1 MTKDDIAAALDE
13 IGTLLQLKGENDF
26 RARAYSNAAR
36 TIQQLEGDLGQLIE
50 SGALANVRGIGDALF
65 DKISILFETGSLKYL
80 DELKASVPPGLVE
93 MLKLP
98 GVGPKKIKALHD
110 ALGIDTIEKLKA
122 ACDSGEVAKLKGFG
136 AKTAAKIL
144 EGIGFLGQ
152 VGQRVRIDLASALG
166 ITLLE
171 QLKAHPGVQQA
182 ALCGSIRRR
191 RDTAKDIDILLASD
205 DPQPIMDAFVALP
218 EVLQVVGHGE
228 TKSSIV
234 AKMNLHGEAVTLNAD
249 LRIVSEEQFPFAL
262 VYFTGSKEHNIH
274 LRQLALERG
283 WSMNEYAFTPVDA
296 TKKSGI
302 PKPGKLKTE
311 EDVYASLDL
320 EWVPPE
326 LREDTGEVEA
336 AAKAGLPTLIEHH
349 DLRGVFHNH
358 STYSDGAAS
367 VEAMAKAAKK
377 LGWEY
382 FGIADHS
389 QSLNV
394 ANGLSEE
401 RVRQQWAEIDELNAK
416 LKGIRILKGIESD
429 VLIDGSLDYPDDFLA
444 GFDYVVAS
452 VHTHFNLSEEEQ
464 TARICKALAH
474 PATTILGHA
483 TGRLLLRRPGY
494 KLDLEKVLQ
503 CAKAHGKI
511 VEINA
516 QPSRLDID
524 WTWVKRAKALGVKL
538 AINPDAHS
546 PEELALTHFGID
558 VARRGWLTK
567 ADVFNTL
574 PLKEVLRWLKR

>member
-1 MTKDDIAAALDE
+1 MTKDDIATAFDE

-26 RARAYSNAAR
+26 RARAYTNAAR
-36 TIQQLEGDLGQLIE
+36 VVQQLEGDLGQLIE
-50 SGALANVRGIGDALF
+50 SGALANVRGIGDALY
-65 DKISILFETGSLKYL
+65 DKISILFESGKLPYL
-80 DELKASVPPGLVE
+80 EDLRASVPPGLVE
-93 MLKLP
+93 MLRLP
-98 GVGPKKIKALHD
+98 GVGPKKIKALND

-122 ACDSGEVAKLKGFG
+122 ACESGEVAKLKGFG

-152 VGQRVRIDLASALG
+152 VGQRVRIDLATALG
-166 ITLLE
+166 ETLLA
-171 QLKAHPGVQQA
+171 QLKALPGVQQA

-191 RDTAKDIDILLASD
+191 RETSKDIDILIASD
-205 DPQPIMDAFVALP
+205 DPKPIMDAFVKLP
-218 EVLQVVGHGE
+218 EVIQVVGHGE

-234 AKMNLHGEAVTLNAD
+234 ARLGSQGESVTMNAD
-249 LRIVSEEQFPFAL
+249 LRIVTENEFPFAL
-262 VYFTGSKEHNIH
+262 VYFTGSKEHNIR
-274 LRQLALERG
+274 LRQLALEKG
-283 WSMNEYAFTPVDA
+283 WSLNEYGFTPVEPGHA
-296 TKKSGI
+296 VPRLSKKEG
-302 PKPGKLKTE
+302 
-311 EDVYASLDL
+311 DVYKALDL

-326 LREDTGEVEA
+326 LREDSGEIEA
-336 AAKAGLPTLIEHH
+336 AAKDALPALIEFA

-358 STYSDGAAS
+358 STYSDGTAS
-367 VEAMAKAAKK
+367 LETMAKAAKA

-394 ANGLSEE
+394 ANGLSVE
-401 RVRQQWAEIDELNAK
+401 RVRKQWEEIDQVNAK

-429 VLIDGSLDYPDDFLA
+429 ILIDGSLDYPDDVLE

-464 TARICKALAH
+464 TARICKALSH

-483 TGRLLLRRPGY
+483 TGRLLLRRPAY

-516 QPSRLDID
+516 QPSRLDIE
-524 WTWVKRAKALGVKL
+524 WTWVKRAKALGVPI

-567 ADVFNTL
+567 DDVFNTL
-574 PLKEVLRWLKR
+574 PLKDVLKRWKK